1 MQSLNSLGS
10 KASSRK
16 KSTHRLYLKQLLNA
30 PPPEQMGSMVFQV
43 RQKQRMEGQPQT
55 CHIF

>member
-1 MQSLNSLGS
+1 M
-10 KASSRK
+10 ATEVIIVAFHIK
-16 KSTHRLYLKQLLNA
+16 KSKSLS
-30 PPPEQMGSMVFQV
+30 QMGSMVFQV